1 MVRALLDGSK
11 TQTRRVVKGYP
22 LDWLEAHNFT
32 PEFVALPSNKLCPY
46 GFAGDELWV
55 KETHWRDDED
65 GAILFAANPDDF
77 AVVQQNKLETG
88 SPRYNWKPSI
98 FMPRSASRIT
108 LEITGT
114 RVERLQSISE
124 SDAIAEGWLV
134 HRPSDP
140 RGYTSPCQWYAELWQ
155 EINGPDSCG
164 ANPWVW
170 VVEFN
175 VKGAK

>member
-65 GAILFAANPDDF
+65 GAILFAANPGNGF
-77 AVVQQNKLETG
+77 ATLQLEAVDLHAPICQPHHFGDYRHARGAVAKHQRIGCHCRGVAST
-88 SPRYNWKPSI
+88 PS
-98 FMPRSASRIT
+98 
-108 LEITGT
+108 
-114 RVERLQSISE
+114 V
-124 SDAIAEGWLV
+124 
-134 HRPSDP
+134 
-140 RGYTSPCQWYAELWQ
+140 
-155 EINGPDSCG
+155 
-164 ANPWVW
+164 
-170 VVEFN
+170 
-175 VKGAK
+175 